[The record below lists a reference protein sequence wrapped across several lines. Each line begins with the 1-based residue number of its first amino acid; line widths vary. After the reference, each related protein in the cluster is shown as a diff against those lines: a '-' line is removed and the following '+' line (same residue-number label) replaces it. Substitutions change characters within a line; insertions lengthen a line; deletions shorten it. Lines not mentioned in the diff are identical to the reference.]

1 VFLTRS
7 HVLQR
12 HTLRIIS
19 VIPLV
24 FQDRVRGANPRIT
37 GHILPLKQPQ
47 LQLFHDDLV
56 IIFPRQIVQ
65 FLRVVFQIVQ
75 LPFRPVVILLQSF
88 EPVQIFF
95 VSGAVQNAL
104 KRGGQVEVLVDGK
117 GALVIQIVDQF
128 VAVRSDHAHRVI
140 HRDLVQN
147 VAGEHCLP
155 CGVLGFYKRPKNLRR
170 LSILCKTFV

>member
-24 FQDRVRGANPRIT
+24 FQDRMRGANPRIT

-104 KRGGQVEVLVDGK
+104 KTHNSDAFNQSLDLLETWGTSRSLGRWERRSGSSNCGSVCS
-117 GALVIQIVDQF
+117 GAF
-128 VAVRSDHAHRVI
+128 
-140 HRDLVQN
+140 
-147 VAGEHCLP
+147 
-155 CGVLGFYKRPKNLRR
+155 
-170 LSILCKTFV
+170 